1 LALFKLDHF
10 KEVLPMKKW
19 PVLFLLGFML
29 IWFIHP
35 AQAEEAR
42 LLRQPT
48 ASAEQIA
55 FVYANDIWIASK
67 SGGETRR
74 LTTHFGTETN
84 PVFSPDG
91 KTIAFSGQY
100 DGNTDV
106 YIVPSEGGEPKRL
119 TYHPYGDI
127 VRGWTVDGER
137 VLFASGRDTVPV
149 PFNRL
154 WTVSIDGGIPES
166 LPLPMADKGVYSPD
180 GTRMAYVRLQDATQT
195 WRHYRGGQTTA
206 VWLIGL
212 EDFDLEKIPRDN
224 SNDTDPM
231 WIGDKVYFLSDR
243 NHTVNLFSYDLNSKD
258 VKQLTFHED
267 FDIKEARAGGCVIV
281 YEQAGFLHVYEPS
294 SGQSIQLHMEIRGDL
309 PGLRPHFAKVS
320 DLIKSA
326 HISPTGIRAVI
337 EARGDIF
344 TLPAEKGDVRNI
356 TKSSGANDRF
366 PKWSP
371 DGTKIAY
378 FSDESGEYELKII
391 DQKGQKRARSITL
404 VDPSF
409 YYEPVWSPDSKKI
422 AFADKRLNLWFIDV
436 ESKKAER
443 IDKDTYDHP
452 YRSLDHV
459 WSPDSK
465 WISYSKRLDN
475 HMHALFLYSLEEGR
489 SFQLTDGL
497 SDAISPAFDAGGKY
511 LYFLASTNF
520 GLNTGWLDMSSYER
534 PFTRGVYLVVLNA
547 EDPSPLLPESDEE
560 GAEAEENENKDK
572 NTIEPGKEKED
583 KDKDKTKDEKKEVN
597 VRIVL
602 KGISQRILAVDIP
615 LRNYSQLNPAAEGV
629 FFYAENIPNQ
639 EGLSLHK
646 YDLKKRESKPFL
658 SGITGYTISADG
670 KKLLYFTRDTYGIV
684 ETSKEAKVGDGKLK
698 TEDLQMRVD
707 PVAEWRQIYREA
719 WRINRDYLYD
729 AKMHGADWDAMYTKY
744 EPFLKHVAHRSDLSY
759 ILQNLIGE
767 LTIGHSW
774 AAGGALPRIDR
785 VPVGLLGADYEIADG
800 YYKIAKIYTEENWN
814 PGLQAPLT
822 APGLNVNQG
831 NFILEVN
838 GYELKAPTNLYKL
851 FEGTAGK
858 QTTIRVNDKPS
869 REGSR
874 LITVVPIG
882 REWEIRTRDWIE
894 DNRRKVDQMSHGQ
907 LAYVYL
913 PNTAEE
919 GYINFNRY
927 YFAQQNKQG
936 AVIDERFNGGGSA
949 ADYFVDLM
957 SRPLMNYFAT
967 RDGKEFTTPAA
978 QIFGPKVMIINE
990 YAGSGGD
997 ALPYY
1002 FRFRKIGPLIGKTTW
1017 GGLVGHH
1024 GGVDLIDGGFIS
1036 SPNLAFYN
1044 TEGEWD
1050 VENEGVAPDIEIE
1063 MTPALVIQGK
1073 DPQLER
1079 AVEEA
1084 LKLLEQNPF
1093 EHTPRPA
1100 PIDRVS
1106 KKK

>member
-1 LALFKLDHF
+1 
-10 KEVLPMKKW
+10 MKKW
-19 PVLFLLGFML
+19 CIRLLLGFVVICL
-29 IWFIHP
+29 SHP
-35 AQAEEAR
+35 AAADEAR
-42 LLRQPT
+42 LLQQPT
-48 ASAEQIA
+48 IATDQIA
-55 FVYANDIWIASK
+55 FVYANDIWVVSK
-67 SGGETRR
+67 SGGNARR
-74 LTTHFGTETN
+74 LTTHNGTEIN

-91 KTIAFSGQY
+91 KHIAFSGQY

-106 YIVPSEGGEPKRL
+106 YIVATDGGEPKRL
-119 TYHPYGDI
+119 TYHPYGDT
-127 VRGWTVDGER
+127 VCGWTPDGKS
-137 VLFASGRDTVPV
+137 VLFASGRDTVPR

-154 WTVSIDGGIPES
+154 WTITINGGMPKP

-180 GTRMAYVRLQDATQT
+180 GRRLAYVRLPDATNT

-206 VWLIGL
+206 VWLIDL
-212 EDFDLEKIPRDN
+212 DDFELEKIPREN

-231 WIGDKVYFLSDR
+231 WMDDTVYFISDR
-243 NHTVNLFSYDLNSKD
+243 NHTMNLFSYDVNSKE

-267 FDIKEARAGGCVIV
+267 FDIKRARSGGGLVV
-281 YEQAGFLHVYEPS
+281 YEQAGYLHIFDPK
-294 SGQSIQLHMEIRGDL
+294 SGQSTQLHMDIRGDL

-320 DLIKSA
+320 NLIKSA
-326 HISPTGIRAVI
+326 DISPSGVRAVI

-344 TLPAEKGDVRNI
+344 TLPAKKGDVRNL
-356 TKSSGANDRF
+356 TQSPGANDRY
-366 PKWSP
+366 PTWSP
-371 DGTKIAY
+371 DGLKIAY

-391 DQKGQKRARSITL
+391 DQKGQKQSHSLTL
-404 VDPSF
+404 ESPSF
-409 YYEPVWSPDSKKI
+409 FYQPRWSPDSKKI

-436 ESKKAER
+436 GSGEATK

-452 YRSLDHV
+452 YRSLDHT

-465 WISYSKRLDN
+465 WIAYSKRLDN
-475 HMHALFLYSLEEGR
+475 YMHALFLYSLEKGK
-489 SFQLTDGL
+489 SYQLTDGL
-497 SDAISPAFDAGGKY
+497 SDAVSPAFDSGGKY

-534 PFTRGVYLVVLNA
+534 PFTRGVYLVVLGA
-547 EDPSPLLPESDEE
+547 EDESPLLPESDEE
-560 GAEAEENENKDK
+560 LEENGKEENENKDSDK
-572 NTIEPGKEKED
+572 KKQVTEEQGEEKGD
-583 KDKDKTKDEKKEVN
+583 KDKEKKKDVS
-597 VRIVL
+597 VRIDL
-602 KGISQRILAVDIP
+602 EGIDQRILAVDIP
-615 LRNYSQLNPAAEGV
+615 LRNYSQLKTSTEGV
-629 FFYAENIPNQ
+629 FFYAESIPNQ
-639 EGLSLHK
+639 QGMALHK
-646 YDLKKRESKPFL
+646 YELKERKSTPFMTGI
-658 SGITGYTISADG
+658 SGYSISADG
-670 KKLLYFTRDTYGIV
+670 KKLLYVAQRTFGIV
-684 ETSKEAKVGDGKLK
+684 NTDKKAKVGDGKIK
-698 TEDLQMRVD
+698 TEDLQMRVN
-707 PVAEWRQIYREA
+707 PIAEWKQIYREG
-719 WRINRDYLYD
+719 WRINRDYFYD
-729 AKMHGADWDAMYTKY
+729 AEMHGADWEAIYAKY

-767 LTIGHSW
+767 LTVGHSW

-785 VPVGLLGADYEIADG
+785 VPVGLLGANYVIENG
-800 YYKIAKIYTEENWN
+800 YYKIGKIYTGENWN
-814 PGLQAPLT
+814 PGLTAPLT
-822 APGLNVNQG
+822 APGLKVSEG
-831 NFILEVN
+831 DYILEVN
-838 GYELKAPTNLYKL
+838 GIELKAPTNLYKL
-851 FEGTAGK
+851 FEGTTGK
-858 QTTIRVNDKPS
+858 QTAIRINDKPTK
-869 REGSR
+869 EGSR
-874 LITVVPIG
+874 LVTVVPVG
-882 REWEIRTRDWIE
+882 TEWQLRTRNWIE
-894 DNRRKVDQMSHGQ
+894 DNRRKVDKMSNGR

-913 PNTAEE
+913 PNTAEA
-919 GYINFNRY
+919 GYVYFNRY
-927 YFAQQNKQG
+927 YFAQQDKQG

-967 RDGKEFTTPAA
+967 RDGKPSPTPTA

-990 YAGSGGD
+990 WAGSGGD

-1044 TEGEWD
+1044 IEGEWD
-1050 VENEGVAPDIEIE
+1050 VENEGIAPDIDVE

-1084 LKLLEQNPF
+1084 LRLLEQNPF